1 MENQDLST
9 QAGPEAASTADQGP
23 QLTIADLQNLRGI
36 IDVAVR
42 RGAFGAQEASSV
54 GAVFDRLNSFLNAV
68 APAPTADQTAADSA
82 PADST
87 AQATDTAE
95 APAA

>member
-1 MENQDLST
+1 MENQDLTT
-9 QAGPEAASTADQGP
+9 QAGPEAAPTVDQGP
-23 QLTIADLQNLRGI
+23 QLTIADLQNIRGI

-42 RGAFGAQEASSV
+42 RGAFGGAEASSV
-54 GAVFDRLNSFLNAV
+54 GSVFDRLNTFLNAV
-68 APAPTADQTAADSA
+68 APAPTADQT

-87 AQATDTAE
+87 ADQTPADTTDTTE